1 MSNEDKLEELLESVM
16 SLHATK
22 KPDSSFMSSLAN
34 ETMRFVKFEKGDYL
48 THMGSSLER
57 ILIQT
62 EGQVS
67 VFKYSHGGAN
77 IRGDLTEAPQIYGLY
92 EALNGIKEHG
102 ATLQAATTV
111 SCAIVSPAFFLQ
123 AIRNNHKI
131 ALHALSF
138 LARFTDKMLNRNDQL
153 TMNTPYE
160 NILIYFFEKSVGRAL
175 PVVIPSKKNE
185 IAEQLNISN
194 RTMYR
199 LLEQLEQEGL
209 IERSH
214 GKIVVSKESFKK
226 IQAKYYT
233 YRNGLDPKTI

>member
-1 MSNEDKLEELLESVM
+1 MTNEDKIAKLLEALM
-16 SLHATK
+16 SKSPERQLDT
-22 KPDSSFMSSLAN
+22 SFLNSLSN
-34 ETMRFVKFEKGDYL
+34 ETLRFVRFEKGDYL
-48 THMGSSLER
+48 AHMGLPLER
-57 ILIQT
+57 ILIHLD
-62 EGQVS
+62 GQVS

-77 IRGDLTEAPQIYGLY
+77 IRGDISDAPQIYGLY
-92 EALNGIKEHG
+92 EALNGIEEHG
-102 ATLQAATTV
+102 ATLQAATSV
-111 SCAIVSPAFFLQ
+111 SCGAVSPDFFLNS
-123 AIRNNHKI
+123 IRSNHQI
-131 ALHALSF
+131 SLHALSF

-175 PVVIPSKKNE
+175 PVVIPAKKNE

-214 GKIVVSKESFKK
+214 GKIVVPKESFKK

-233 YRNGLDPKTI
+233 YRNGLDSKTI